1 MPVFGIMHT
10 IKLKVSNTM
19 GVQLENNRT
28 KLDCNRNFAG
38 SQIEWDRT
46 DENLHWVH
54 SGNWDKSA
62 YELCQKYD
70 VPKVKKDSVIALQ
83 TVYTASR
90 DWFTQDEN
98 GNIIFDEKAE
108 SFFRDCMKFH
118 IENYCGGREDLLI
131 NCTIHLDEVHQDGT
145 GAIHMHCTSVPIVEN
160 EKGEFVLSAK
170 RVMGHRKE
178 MTQAQQRFHD
188 NVCKSRGMERGMSS
202 NETKRKHLDNLT
214 YQAQQ
219 EEKKLQKAQEA
230 REEVQKGTKAQE
242 VDLAVARA
250 KTASE
255 AHKTAVSLE
264 SRMDK
269 VASKNFFGQKK
280 EKDYPGGT
288 YYEVAKGEY
297 EELERHVSRLCS
309 ELEKI
314 QKTDFAGKEAVA
326 KLQELVQNEEQ
337 YILTI
342 AQNMVD
348 QRFREMLDREAASIK
363 RQHETEQAL
372 EAAEAERAE
381 IANTARRIATE
392 AVEAVTKNQDDLKF
406 VMEHLRNTNPV
417 AFLDVQM
424 ALSNRIQSINRE
436 VNQRVHEHHQHHHR

>member
-131 NCTIHLDEVHQDGT
+131 NCTSSILMNFIQMNGAVYQDGT

-250 KTASE
+250 NERIKKSTEEAFAS
-255 AHKTAVSLE
+255 TVQGYTSVVPE
-264 SRMDK
+264 STTINLQNGRARYALYPVWILNTQWNGQKFTFGINGQTGKIAGDLPMDK
-269 VASKNFFGQKK
+269 NAFWSWLFGVAG
-280 EKDYPGGT
+280 
-288 YYEVAKGEY
+288 A
-297 EELERHVSRLCS
+297 
-309 ELEKI
+309 
-314 QKTDFAGKEAVA
+314 AAAAV
-326 KLQELVQNEEQ
+326 
-337 YILTI
+337 
-342 AQNMVD
+342 
-348 QRFREMLDREAASIK
+348 F
-363 RQHETEQAL
+363 
-372 EAAEAERAE
+372 
-381 IANTARRIATE
+381 
-392 AVEAVTKNQDDLKF
+392 
-406 VMEHLRNTNPV
+406 
-417 AFLDVQM
+417 
-424 ALSNRIQSINRE
+424 ALSYLLWLL
-436 VNQRVHEHHQHHHR
+436 

>member
-1 MPVFGIMHT
+1 
-10 IKLKVSNTM
+10 
-19 GVQLENNRT
+19 
-28 KLDCNRNFAG
+28 
-38 SQIEWDRT
+38 
-46 DENLHWVH
+46 
-54 SGNWDKSA
+54 
-62 YELCQKYD
+62 
-70 VPKVKKDSVIALQ
+70 
-83 TVYTASR
+83 
-90 DWFTQDEN
+90 
-98 GNIIFDEKAE
+98 
-108 SFFRDCMKFH
+108 
-118 IENYCGGREDLLI
+118 
-131 NCTIHLDEVHQDGT
+131 
-145 GAIHMHCTSVPIVEN
+145 
-160 EKGEFVLSAK
+160 
-170 RVMGHRKE
+170 MGHRKE

-297 EELERHVSRLCS
+297 EELERHVSKLCS